1 MQEKISWGRVLRHRK
16 GILAIAVLVILVAG
30 FLVFSTHESRQAQK
44 YAQET
49 SARQVSNASS
59 SAQSNLP
66 DGVKASDWDL
76 VLVNRDHI
84 TDEMNPELTEIDGI
98 SVDSRIAQNVRD
110 FLAAAQAIAPEE
122 HLISGYRSVAY
133 QEELFNSYV
142 AQEMAADPNLTQTQA
157 EEKVKTYSQPAG
169 ASEHMTGLAIDM
181 STVDSLNESD
191 PNVVNQLK
199 AIAAD
204 YGFVLRFASD
214 KSSST
219 GVGYEDWHWRYV
231 GVANARYMTQHHLS
245 LEEYVTLLKKEGRE

>member
-16 GILAIAVLVILVAG
+16 GILAVAVLVLGVAI
-30 FLVFSTHESRQAQK
+30 FLVLSTHESRQATK
-44 YAQET
+44 NAQASLASSVTT
-49 SARQVSNASS
+49 SSS
-59 SAQSNLP
+59 SAQSDLP
-66 DGVKASDWDL
+66 AGVKASDWDL

-84 TDEMNPELTEIDGI
+84 TSEMNPELTEIDGI

-142 AQEMAADPNLTQTQA
+142 AQEMAADPSLTQAQA

-181 STVDSLNESD
+181 STVNSLNESD
-191 PNVVNQLK
+191 PNVVERLK

-231 GVANARYMTQHHLS
+231 GVANAKYMTQHNLS
-245 LEEYVTLLKKEGRE
+245 LEEYVALLQKEGRQ

>member
-16 GILAIAVLVILVAG
+16 GILAIGVLVLLTAS

-44 YAQET
+44 NAQET
-49 SARQVSNASS
+49 SATQVSSASS
-59 SAQSNLP
+59 STQSDLP
-66 DGVKASDWDL
+66 AGVKASDWDL
-76 VLVNRDHI
+76 VLVNRDHV
-84 TDEMNPELTEIDGI
+84 TSEMNPELTEIDGI
-98 SVDSRIAQNVRD
+98 SVDSRIAQNVQD
-110 FLAAAQAIAPEE
+110 FLAAAQAITPEE

-142 AQEMAADPNLTQTQA
+142 SQEMAADPSLTQAQA

-191 PNVVNQLK
+191 PNIVEQLK
-199 AIAAD
+199 TIAAD

-231 GVANARYMTQHHLS
+231 GVANAKYMTQHHLS
-245 LEEYVTLLKKEGRE
+245 LEEYVALLKKEGRE